1 MQAAIALLGPHKPPS
16 HRYGARLAA
25 PLPRLHP
32 RRQRRGGRPKR
43 ILSPLRIGEGLTFHA
58 EPEMGWEKKM
68 PFMRAFMG
76 GALIAAAFPGLIPG
90 IFLALPIFFIA
101 AVLLTGAAS
110 SLYALFGHPAIALLA
125 VGTIVMIVLRVIG
138 WLSGRY
144 PRASAS
150 TFAAVYAVFYGA
162 MAYGISSSDWIW
174 TIVIGGLAGGYVYRK
189 TTAALI
195 DPANQYKLS
204 TADSQVLQ

>member
-1 MQAAIALLGPHKPPS
+1 
-16 HRYGARLAA
+16 
-25 PLPRLHP
+25 
-32 RRQRRGGRPKR
+32 
-43 ILSPLRIGEGLTFHA
+43 
-58 EPEMGWEKKM
+58 MGWEKKM

-101 AVLLTGAAS
+101 AALLTGAAS
-110 SLYALFGHPAIALLA
+110 SLYALFGHPAITLLA
-125 VGTIVMIVLRVIG
+125 VGMIVMIVLRVIG

-195 DPANQYKLS
+195 DPTNQYKLS
-204 TADSQVLQ
+204 TADSRVLQ